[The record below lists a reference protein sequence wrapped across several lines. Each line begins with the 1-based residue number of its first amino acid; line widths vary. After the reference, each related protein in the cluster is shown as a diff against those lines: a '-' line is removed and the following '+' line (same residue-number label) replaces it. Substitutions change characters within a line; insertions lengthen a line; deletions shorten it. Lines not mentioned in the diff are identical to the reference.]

1 MKIALVH
8 DWLTGMRGGEKVLEV
23 LCERYP
29 RAEIF
34 TLLHVRGS
42 VSPAIERLPI
52 HASSLQHLPGVRH
65 YYRECLP
72 LFPALVEAFDLT
84 PFDLVISS
92 SHCAAKS
99 VITRPGTVH
108 ICYCH
113 TPMRYAWDQF
123 DVYFG
128 PARVGTL
135 ASAVLRRAMAA
146 MARWDRDTAGRVD
159 RYLTNSQHV
168 AGRIHRY
175 YNREA
180 TVVYPPVDTDFFH
193 PDSASAAVTGGAS
206 RYALVVSALVPYKR
220 LDVAIDAC
228 RLAGVPLTIVGTGP
242 ERSRLSGDA
251 RWLGRVSDE
260 EVRDLYRHAAVVLL
274 PGEEDFGIVPLE
286 AQACGC
292 PVVALGRG
300 GAVETVVPG
309 ETGLLVDHQDRAAF
323 ADAIARAMGTRFDSA
338 RIRRHAERF
347 SRARFGDQIEA
358 LVAETVAAGAPRET
372 RKEPSVGTK
381 IRSVSDGCERGQP

>member
-1 MKIALVH
+1 VRVAIVH

-34 TLLHVRGS
+34 TLIHVRGS
-42 VSPAIERLPI
+42 VSPTIERLPI
-52 HASSLQHLPGVRH
+52 HTSALQHMPGVRH

-72 LFPALVEAFDLT
+72 AFPALVETFDLT
-84 PFDLVISS
+84 AFDLVISS
-92 SHCAAKS
+92 SHCVAKS
-99 VITRPGTVH
+99 VITRPGAVH
-108 ICYCH
+108 VCYCH

-123 DVYFG
+123 DAYFG
-128 PARVGTL
+128 PARVGIA
-135 ASAVLRRAMAA
+135 ASAVLRRVMAA
-146 MARWDRDTAGRVD
+146 LARWDRATSYRVD

-168 AGRIHRY
+168 AGRIRRY

-193 PDSASAAVTGGAS
+193 PDAASTAVPGDGP
-206 RYALVVSALVPYKR
+206 YALVVSALVPYKR

-228 RLAGVPLTIVGTGP
+228 RLAGVPLKIVGTGP
-242 ERSRLSGDA
+242 ERARLQDGA
-251 RWLGRVSDE
+251 EWLGRVSDE
-260 EVRDLYRHAAVVLL
+260 QVRDLYRSAALVLL

-286 AQACGC
+286 AQACGS

-300 GAVETVVPG
+300 GAVETVVNG
-309 ETGLLVDHQDRAAF
+309 ETGMLVNEQTGEAFAAAITRAMHTTFDRA
-323 ADAIARAMGTRFDSA
+323 G
-338 RIRRHAERF
+338 IRRHAERF

-358 LVAETVAAGAPRET
+358 LVAETVQQPYERHVAA
-372 RKEPSVGTK
+372 TK
-381 IRSVSDGCERGQP
+381 TRSVSDGKRIGVGPHAD

>member
-34 TLLHVRGS
+34 TLLHVRRS

-52 HASSLQHLPGVRH
+52 HTSALQHLPGVRH

-72 LFPALVEAFDLT
+72 LFPTLIEQFDLDR
-84 PFDLVISS
+84 FDVVVST
-92 SHCAAKS
+92 SHCVAKS
-99 VITRPGTVH
+99 VLAAPNAVH
-108 ICYCH
+108 ICYCL

-123 DVYFG
+123 DAYFG
-128 PARVGTL
+128 PDRIGRVGSRL
-135 ASAVLRRAMAA
+135 MRPVMAR
-146 MARWDRDTAGRVD
+146 MARWDRDTAGRPG
-159 RYLTNSQHV
+159 RYVAISHYV
-168 AGRIHRY
+168 AGRIGRY

-193 PDSASAAVTGGAS
+193 PDAARLAGSDGEKP
-206 RYALVVSALVPYKR
+206 YALVVSALVPYKR
-220 LDVAIDAC
+220 IDVAIEAC
-228 RLAGVPLTIVGTGP
+228 RLAGVPLRIVGAGP
-242 ERSRLSGDA
+242 ERSRLSDSA
-251 RWLGRVSDE
+251 EFLGRLPDHA
-260 EVRDLYRHAAVVLL
+260 VRELYRRAAVVLL

-300 GAVETVVPG
+300 GALETVVPG
-309 ETGLLVDHQDRAAF
+309 ETGLLVDSEDRAAF
-323 ADAIARAMGTRFDSA
+323 ADAIARAMRTKFDSA

-372 RKEPSVGTK
+372 ASAPRETT
-381 IRSVSDGCERGQP
+381 